1 MIKIKLK
8 VVEWDEPYYVKV
20 DEDNNMTATV
30 RWNRGKAEFYS
41 LLPEEEYTIEI
52 IYSEALRKHWDHLPS
67 IVQVQYRKQVQKD
80 IGLMMSRNAL
90 LLAQGKADKD
100 LIKTWSRI
108 YEEHA
113 WCL

>member
-1 MIKIKLK
+1 MQHIKIKIVDCGEPQYTEVNGNNTTIYISGNRSKEVFYSILPEGECAIK
-8 VVEWDEPYYVKV
+8 VV
-20 DEDNNMTATV
+20 
-30 RWNRGKAEFYS
+30 
-41 LLPEEEYTIEI
+41 
-52 IYSEALRKHWDHLPS
+52 YSEALRKYWENLPS
-67 IVQVQYRKQVQKD
+67 ILQVQYRKQVQKD

-100 LIKTWSRI
+100 LIKIWSRI